1 MIIAFMMKGG
11 YSSQMRN
18 GPTYKNKWGITNNDF
33 KWIFGYM
40 VRKKHNEE
48 DWAMNVEDRMRLHLP
63 HQI

>member
-1 MIIAFMMKGG
+1 
-11 YSSQMRN
+11 MRN